1 MQKPYIAYIKSFAW
15 LQVATIVA
23 NSYKSYWYYLHCQ
36 AQLDMPR
43 VAQKPNSFLAVF
55 QRVLF
60 CKYLGWAL
68 VEALYN
74 AFRYGYM
81 YFAFFIVI
89 LHAQHVAYDINSKA
103 VCLKY
108 HMAHAKAHWI
118 IQTLIHIQTCVD
130 STLFFPEDTKN
141 VFAFLSRHWLHR
153 LLHSLHW
160 EVL

>member
-1 MQKPYIAYIKSFAW
+1 MLQVGVAMLHMGVTIWVLKKEGTQLDGSLVNSHCRNHTLHMFIQKKLYQKICVKSFAW
-15 LQVATIVA
+15 LQVATIMA

-108 HMAHAKAHWI
+108 HMAHAKAH
-118 IQTLIHIQTCVD
+118 
-130 STLFFPEDTKN
+130 
-141 VFAFLSRHWLHR
+141 
-153 LLHSLHW
+153 
-160 EVL
+160 